1 MIWTFTGPNAYDL
14 QHALRNAKRDFIAV
28 NGDFA
33 TETIDAGSIEVGSLL
48 DMVGAL
54 PFLSP
59 RRLVII
65 ENINANKSVAEK
77 LHDVLEAVSDQ
88 TDVYIVEPKLD
99 KRSVLFKTLKKET
112 EFKEFLQVD
121 IQSAPQWLV
130 DIAKQ
135 RGGTLSANDARYMVQ
150 RMGVDQLALSNQL
163 DVLLLY
169 NPIITR
175 KSIDLLT
182 DKTPQ
187 SSIFDLIEAAFSG
200 NTQRA
205 LDLYDDQ
212 RAQNVEPLAIE
223 ALFVWQL
230 HILLL
235 VKAAGQANKSLNQL
249 GISPYVAQ
257 KSAAL
262 VSDRSLQ
269 QLKSYVS
276 HLTNAELALKTTAVV
291 ADDVMKNFIVILGQ

>member
-1 MIWTFTGPNAYDL
+1 MIGTLTGPNAYDL
-14 QHALRNAKRDFIAV
+14 QQVLRAIKHDFTAQY
-28 NGDFA
+28 GDFA
-33 TETIDAGSIEVGSLL
+33 TEIIDASSVEVGSLL
-48 DMVGAL
+48 DTVSAL

-65 ENINANKSVAEK
+65 ENIASNKPAAEK
-77 LHDVLEAVSDQ
+77 IQDILAASSDE

-99 KRSVLFKTLKKET
+99 KRSVLYKTLKKET
-112 EFKEFLQVD
+112 EFKEFLQID
-121 IQSAPQWLV
+121 IQTAPQWL
-130 DIAKQ
+130 AKQ
-135 RGGTLSANDARYMVQ
+135 ATERGGTLSANDARYMVQ
-150 RMGVDQLALSNQL
+150 RMGVDQMALSNQL

-169 NPIITR
+169 SPAINR
-175 KSIDLLT
+175 AAIDLLT

-187 SSIFDLIEAAFSG
+187 SSIFDVIEAAFSG
-200 NTQRA
+200 NTKRA

-235 VKAAGQANKSLNQL
+235 VKAAQQSKKPLNQL
-249 GISPYVAQ
+249 GISPFVAQ

-262 VSDRSLQ
+262 VQHRTMR
-269 QLKSYVS
+269 QLKSYVA
-276 HLTNAELALKTTAVV
+276 HLTKAELSLKTMAVV
-291 ADDVMKNFIVILGQ
+291 ADEVMKNFIVILGQ